1 MDVSHWPRGGG
12 PYTKA
17 APCRHKDSPR
27 ERERNLRYSTR
38 DPDHRLLFY
47 IKYKN
52 RNGKERHHRK
62 VSLGILTGLARL
74 PKSKRKKR
82 HGTVSK
88 SLGNHFGGD
97 SSFDQIKRINS
108 FSSSCCISSSSFP
121 LHVYRK
127 EEKSRAD
134 CFKLSRNSIIVPT
147 LSPSSQLSTIVYRGA
162 SKWTEVVY
170 GCISHL
176 GHTSMATE
184 FPPKEK
190 QRITPHSTPPSPE

>member
-17 APCRHKDSPR
+17 APRRHKNSPR

-62 VSLGILTGLARL
+62 VFPWDSDWTGTAAKKAKERKGMGQSPKVLGTTLVGIHHLT
-74 PKSKRKKR
+74 K
-82 HGTVSK
+82 
-88 SLGNHFGGD
+88 
-97 SSFDQIKRINS
+97 IKRINS
-108 FSSSCCISSSSFP
+108 SSSSSCISSSSSFP

-134 CFKLSRNSIIVPT
+134 CFNVSRNSIIVPT

-184 FPPKEK
+184 FPP
-190 QRITPHSTPPSPE
+190 